1 MLSFSYDIVPR
12 GQRQGAPLTS
22 GYLYVAD
29 LESAK
34 RLVQRGNVR
43 NLEGQSDLELILRD
57 PLGNKLALFCTATD
71 QAA

>member
-12 GQRQGAPLTS
+12 GQRQGTPLTR

-34 RLVQRGNVR
+34 RLVQSVNVR
-43 NLEGQSDLELILRD
+43 NVDGQSNLEVILRD
-57 PLGNKLALFCTATD
+57 PLDNEI
-71 QAA
+71 

>member
-1 MLSFSYDIVPR
+1 MLSFSYVIVPR
-12 GQRQGAPLTS
+12 GQRQGAPLTR

-43 NLEGQSDLELILRD
+43 SLDGKSDLEVILHD
-57 PLGNKLALFCTATD
+57 QLGNEIWRGPYLGHK
-71 QAA
+71 

>member
-12 GQRQGAPLTS
+12 GRRQGAPLTR

-34 RLVQRGNVR
+34 RLVQRVNVR
-43 NLEGQSDLELILRD
+43 NLNGQSDLEVILRN
-57 PLGNKLALFCTATD
+57 PLGNEIWRGPYLESSVP
-71 QAA
+71 